1 MKKYFLSEWTTQ
13 ILIDTGWTQTELA
26 THAGLSRTSINDV
39 INGKVRGGYKYAKAV
54 AEAANRPIEEGL
66 RAAGIM
72 DIPQEQDEKTQE
84 LLFLANKMNDENKE
98 DTLDYARM
106 KYKKQERESKKN
118 GKRDRDKIA

>member
-1 MKKYFLSEWTTQ
+1 
-13 ILIDTGWTQTELA
+13 
-26 THAGLSRTSINDV
+26 
-39 INGKVRGGYKYAKAV
+39 
-54 AEAANRPIEEGL
+54 
-66 RAAGIM
+66 M